1 MPKKLT
7 LVVPFLDNLLLT
19 KRLHTKL
26 CNCMTTNLNN
36 TLIIQ
41 TAMSISVPVVVF
53 RGVSDLAGGDAN
65 LSSTALSDL
74 ASTNAL
80 KVAVEFIAA
89 IGK

>member
-1 MPKKLT
+1 
-7 LVVPFLDNLLLT
+7 
-19 KRLHTKL
+19 
-26 CNCMTTNLNN
+26 
-36 TLIIQ
+36 
-41 TAMSISVPVVVF
+41 MSISVPVAVF

-65 LSSTALSDL
+65 WSSTALSDL

>member
-1 MPKKLT
+1 
-7 LVVPFLDNLLLT
+7 
-19 KRLHTKL
+19 
-26 CNCMTTNLNN
+26 MTTNLNN

-41 TAMSISVPVVVF
+41 TAMSISVPVAVF

-65 LSSTALSDL
+65 WSSTALSDL